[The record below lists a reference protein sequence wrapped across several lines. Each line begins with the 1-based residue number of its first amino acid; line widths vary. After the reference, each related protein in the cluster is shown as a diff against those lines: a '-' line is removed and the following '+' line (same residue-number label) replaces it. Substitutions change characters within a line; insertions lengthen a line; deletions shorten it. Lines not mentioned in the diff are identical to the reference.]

1 MSTSP
6 ILKSWTSTRSVSRQW
21 CNNTGGG
28 TKSDNRKWAAVNW
41 PRLAVVAPM
50 IGRASG
56 PARAACAWLVAAG
69 IVAHTWPTAATG
81 GPASGMF
88 SREALARAVA
98 ATPAWRL
105 QLDPRTVWSRVRD
118 LRPNT
123 DIAVVVEGRPASL
136 SGALTSADDAGLSLR
151 VSSTGQVEHLAR
163 PQVLE
168 VRAATRFRGSR
179 LAAVLGGTAGGVL
192 GFSTAVYLAQRECGG
207 NCGDEKAMIGLSLVG
222 MPVGGALAGYFGFGR
237 RMELKVVYVRP

>member
-1 MSTSP
+1 
-6 ILKSWTSTRSVSRQW
+6 
-21 CNNTGGG
+21 
-28 TKSDNRKWAAVNW
+28 
-41 PRLAVVAPM
+41 M
-50 IGRASG
+50 IRRTSG

-69 IVAHTWPTAATG
+69 IVAHTWPVAATG

-88 SREALARAVA
+88 SRG
-98 ATPAWRL
+98 
-105 QLDPRTVWSRVRD
+105 PRTRG
-118 LRPNT
+118 
-123 DIAVVVEGRPASL
+123 GR
-136 SGALTSADDAGLSLR
+136 DAGLSLR

-179 LAAVLGGTAGGVL
+179 LAAVLGGAAGGVL

-222 MPVGGALAGYFGFGR
+222 MPVGGALAGYFAFGHR
-237 RMELKVVYVRP
+237 KGLEVVYVRP